1 MADDDV
7 TAPEDAPAPDDASTR
22 SGATSNPSRRR
33 IVWRWTKR
41 IVAGLGI
48 GILLL
53 STVAVIDGWQAFGKA
68 PAGDRLAR
76 MQASP
81 QYGDDV
87 FVNPQ
92 PLYNDVWIML
102 RDLFG
107 ASPNATPDDDTEL
120 PVVMGAQGRFD
131 TPPASGL
138 RVTWLGHSTMLVE
151 IDGTVVLTDPVW
163 GPRTSPVTWLGPAR
177 WYPPP
182 LALNELPPVDAVVF
196 SHDHYDHLDYPTVLA
211 IKDWD
216 VPFIAP
222 LGVGAHLEYWGVP
235 VERIVEVDWWD
246 RVPVG
251 ELEIVATPSR
261 HASGRQVFD
270 QNRTLWAGYALLGE
284 DHRVYFSGD
293 TGLFPGMRDIGER
306 LGPFDLTMIEVG
318 AYGQGWPDWHLG
330 PEQALRAHQ
339 MVRGELFLPV
349 HWGLFNLA
357 PHTWTEPIERVV
369 VAAEAAGIPYVTPRP
384 GASFEASP
392 PPGVD
397 RWWPDLPWRT
407 QAQYPIVATKVD

>member
-1 MADDDV
+1 MADEQPA
-7 TAPEDAPAPDDASTR
+7 APEQAPAPGDAPGVDTP
-22 SGATSNPSRRR
+22 ARRP
-33 IVWRWTKR
+33 VWRWAKR
-41 IVAGLGI
+41 IAAGLGI
-48 GILLL
+48 GLAVFT
-53 STVAVIDGWQAFGKA
+53 TVVVVDGWQAFGKA
-68 PAGDRLAR
+68 PDGDRLAR

-81 QYGDDV
+81 QYQSGDGV

-92 PLYNDVWIML
+92 PLYNDWWRSL
-102 RDLFG
+102 QDLFA
-107 ASPNATPDDDTEL
+107 ASPQASPDDDTQL

-151 IDGTVVLTDPVW
+151 MDGTVVLTDPVW

-182 LALNELPPVDAVVF
+182 LALNELPPVDAVVI
-196 SHDHYDHLDYPTVLA
+196 SHDHYDHLDHPTIVQ

-222 LGVGAHLEYWGVP
+222 LGVGADLQYWGVP
-235 VERIVEVDWWD
+235 AEHIIELDWWD
-246 RVPVG
+246 RTTVHDG
-251 ELEIVATPSR
+251 ALEIVMTPSR
-261 HASGRQVFD
+261 HASGRQIFD
-270 QNRTLWAGYALLGE
+270 QNRTLWAGYALLSNA
-284 DHRVYFSGD
+284 HRVYFSGD

-339 MVRGELFLPV
+339 MVRGDLFLPV

-357 PHTWTEPIERVV
+357 AHAWTEPVERVA

-384 GASFEASP
+384 GASFEAEP
-392 PPGVD
+392 PPDPD
-397 RWWPDLPWRT
+397 RWWPQDVPWRT
-407 QAQYPIVATKVD
+407 EAQYPIIPTKVL